1 MFSLRS
7 LLSAHSPLKN
17 AMMPPFSHAVANLAP
32 RHLVS
37 SLQVL
42 SSRLQLVTSAFHTSA
57 PLEEKVA
64 KNRHKKLHKSQYGGG
79 DNGGVDYGARV
90 MWDHKTGPH
99 KKVRPNKNPLGPGI
113 PYAKG
118 VVIRPVIKKPKKP
131 NSANRKC
138 VLIRLHNGKE
148 ITSYIPGEGHTLQEH
163 NVVLVYPR
171 NLKDV
176 PGVKTRCVRGKYDL
190 PHVVKKSQS

>member
-1 MFSLRS
+1 VALSFRIIMFSIRA
-7 LLSAHSPLKN
+7 LLSVHCSLKN
-17 AMMPPFSHAVANLAP
+17 AMTSQLSHAISPFVP
-32 RHLVS
+32 RPIASSFQLVS
-37 SLQVL
+37 SP
-42 SSRLQLVTSAFHTSA
+42 FHTSA
-57 PLEEKVA
+57 PVEEK
-64 KNRHKKLHKSQYGGG
+64 KGRNRHTKLHKSLYDGV
-79 DNGGVDYGARV
+79 DNGGLDYGSPV
-90 MWDHKTGPH
+90 MVDHMKGPH
-99 KKVRPNKNPLGPGI
+99 KKNRPNKNPLGPNV

-138 VLIRLHNGKE
+138 VLIRLSNGKE
-148 ITSYIPGEGHTLQEH
+148 ITSYIPGEGHSLQEH

-190 PHVVKKSQS
+190 PHVVKKTQ